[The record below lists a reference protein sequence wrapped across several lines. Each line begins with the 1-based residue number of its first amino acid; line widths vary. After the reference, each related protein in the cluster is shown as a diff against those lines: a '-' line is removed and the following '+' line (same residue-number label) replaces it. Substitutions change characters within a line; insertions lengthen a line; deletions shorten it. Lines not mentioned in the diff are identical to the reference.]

1 MSTPIQRRK
10 ICSGFDCV
18 LLSKQSQSRGERKN
32 DSHSPFPVT
41 RSTSPDTVDESIP
54 EVTEVTP
61 GGEFV
66 LVPGYFL
73 ELVPVPGQ
81 TSVEGTVFGL
91 YFGIEFADAQKTLFD
106 LITIRKIV
114 GRRLGFERRVDFWSK
129 FGFDVTGDDFY
140 LTTIIH
146 DRRRY
151 LVVGTYD
158 QHLAERNMSL
168 ESVGCTDEYK
178 GDIAV
183 CFFGKRQ
190 RQHFLQG
197 LPFYESTEKRDDALR
212 KVLKAL
218 IKNIT
223 SHVEHG
229 EVLAYKF
236 QQVSLLLEIFE
247 NGDNEDSDRRRNNDK
262 MNKVG

>member
-41 RSTSPDTVDESIP
+41 RSTSPDTVDKSIP
-54 EVTEVTP
+54 EVTEVTL

-81 TSVEGTVFGL
+81 TSVEGMVFGL
-91 YFGIEFADAQKTLFD
+91 YFGIKFADAQKTLFD
-106 LITIRKIV
+106 SITIRKIV
-114 GRRLGFERRVDFWSK
+114 GRRLGFECRVDFWSK
-129 FGFDVTGDDFY
+129 FGFDVTGNDFY

-146 DRRRY
+146 DCRRY

-178 GDIAV
+178 GDIA
-183 CFFGKRQ
+183 
-190 RQHFLQG
+190 
-197 LPFYESTEKRDDALR
+197 STEKRDDALR
-212 KVLKAL
+212 KVFKAF

-229 EVLAYKF
+229 EVLRKI
-236 QQVSLLLEIFE
+236 VRST
-247 NGDNEDSDRRRNNDK
+247 S
-262 MNKVG
+262 